1 MSAIVNALLFQHS
14 FLGSLPV
21 LKSYK
26 VEIKNGILIA
36 SQTDSW
42 PRLPCFLNLLHCIQ
56 LCAVEVK
63 VRVQYRFQRKYSELN
78 LQVRYKCKSSTV
90 EMQ

>member
-14 FLGSLPV
+14 LLGSLPV

-63 VRVQYRFQRKYSELN
+63 VWVQYRFQRKYSELN